1 MVLKNDEFATEKYP
15 LGVECLNCMSKLTI
29 RKNVVVSIKTS
40 TTIKLN
46 ILLDLN
52 TIDYIRKFSLKKS
65 TLNLKNLF

>member
-1 MVLKNDEFATEKYP
+1 MVLKNDEFATEKCP
-15 LGVECLNCMSKLTI
+15 FDVECLNCMSKLTI
-29 RKNVVVSIKTS
+29 RKNVVVSIKT